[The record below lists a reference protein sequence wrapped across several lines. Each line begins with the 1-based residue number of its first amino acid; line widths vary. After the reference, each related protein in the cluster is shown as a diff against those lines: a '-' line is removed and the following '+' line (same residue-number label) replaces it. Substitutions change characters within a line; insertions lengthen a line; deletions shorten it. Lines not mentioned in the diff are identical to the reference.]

1 MVIDENNK
9 YVLTNYKTI
18 KQTGKA
24 VDSDHK
30 TEYMDLD
37 FKVIREKPIRR
48 EIFHFKDQLG
58 QAKFKTLTSETQEF
72 TKCFEN
78 DFPLEKQIELWQKVL
93 KKTCIKAFK
102 KIRVTGRK
110 KTKPINQELTRLINH
125 RNKLP
130 RNKDVNDIKDIE
142 KRISDIEAKENRDLI
157 FKNFQSFNENPE
169 AVNMAQI
176 WKLMKTLW
184 PKHGNILPVA
194 KQNHL
199 GKVISGPNE
208 LKTLL
213 AKEYKDRLRNRP
225 LRPDFEHFKALKSE
239 IFQMKLKNA
248 ESKTTLPWKMS
259 QLESALSHLKNNK
272 SRDPEGYINEIFK
285 SELAGRNL
293 KESLL
298 LLCNK
303 LKQGK
308 LISNFMKVANI
319 TTVPKKGSRLLLTN
333 ERGIFRVSVIRSI
346 LMRLI
351 YDSKYP
357 EIDANMSDSQMG
369 GRKGKGCRNN
379 IFILNG
385 IIHEQ

>member
-30 TEYMDLD
+30 TEFMDLD

-199 GKVISGPNE
+199 GKVISE
-208 LKTLL
+208 L
-213 AKEYKDRLRNRP
+213 N
-225 LRPDFEHFKALKSE
+225 
-239 IFQMKLKNA
+239 
-248 ESKTTLPWKMS
+248 
-259 QLESALSHLKNNK
+259 
-272 SRDPEGYINEIFK
+272 
-285 SELAGRNL
+285 
-293 KESLL
+293 
-298 LLCNK
+298 
-303 LKQGK
+303 
-308 LISNFMKVANI
+308 
-319 TTVPKKGSRLLLTN
+319 
-333 ERGIFRVSVIRSI
+333 
-346 LMRLI
+346 
-351 YDSKYP
+351 
-357 EIDANMSDSQMG
+357 
-369 GRKGKGCRNN
+369 
-379 IFILNG
+379 
-385 IIHEQ
+385 